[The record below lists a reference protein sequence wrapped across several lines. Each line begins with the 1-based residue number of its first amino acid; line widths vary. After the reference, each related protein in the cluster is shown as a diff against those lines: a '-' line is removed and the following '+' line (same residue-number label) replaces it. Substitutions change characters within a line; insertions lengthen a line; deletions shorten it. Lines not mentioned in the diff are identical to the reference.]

1 MTAVSSPAGPIADD
15 KVVSIHYTLKDDDGD
30 VIDSSDGGE
39 PLDYLHGHGGI
50 VPGLEGALTGKNVG
64 DSLKVSVPPKD
75 GYGEAEDAPTKSVPR
90 DAFPDD
96 VELEVG
102 MQFFAQGPKG
112 EPVPVWV
119 AAVDDKTVEIDFNH
133 PLAGQTL
140 HFEVKVISVRDASKE
155 ELEHGH
161 PHGPDGHGHGHDH

>member
-1 MTAVSSPAGPIADD
+1 MTAAAADD
-15 KVVSIHYTLKDDDGD
+15 KVVTIHYTLRDDDGD
-30 VIDSSDGGE
+30 IIDSSSGSE

-50 VPGLEGALTGKNVG
+50 VPGLEAALAGKSAGAKLQ
-64 DSLKVSVPPKD
+64 VSVPPAE
-75 GYGEAEDAPTKSVPR
+75 GYGEAGEADTKSVPR

-102 MQFFAQGPKG
+102 MQFFAQSPSG

-119 AAVDDKTVEIDFNH
+119 VGVDDKTVVIDFNH

-140 HFEVKVISVRDASKE
+140 HFEVEVVGVRDATAE

-161 PHGPDGHGHGHDH
+161 PHGPDGHHHH

>member
-1 MTAVSSPAGPIADD
+1 MTAATVRDD
-15 KVVSIHYTLKDDDGD
+15 QVVSIHYTLKDDDGD
-30 VIDSSDGGE
+30 VIDSSVGGE

-50 VPGLEGALTGKNVG
+50 VPGLESAIAGKGVG
-64 DSLKVSVPPKD
+64 TKLQVSVPAKD
-75 GYGEAEDAPTKSVPR
+75 GYGEASGNDPKPVPR
-90 DAFPDD
+90 AAFPDD

-112 EPVPVWV
+112 DPVPVWV
-119 AAVDDKTVEIDFNH
+119 VGLDEEHVVIDFDH

-140 HFEVKVISVRDASKE
+140 HFDVEIVAVRDATKE

-161 PHGPDGHGHGHDH
+161 PHGPDGHHHH